1 MRLHHVAIHLCE
13 PRLIA
18 VPVEVF
24 RLAAAVRA
32 GLAPSSNREEQED
45 WKRAQAPH
53 RIC

>member
-1 MRLHHVAIHLCE
+1 MITGSFQIQYFDNV
-13 PRLIA
+13 IA